1 MNTYKRIIIQYQLE
15 ISTVEFSQLSL
26 DLNRA
31 EQLEKDLISLSFSSP
46 FQLSQQPNELSQK
59 QTRRR
64 QKQNKKNRPF
74 FKSKQQ
80 ERNFPASET
89 ARGKGRGSFW
99 KFSELKAKEKK

>member
-1 MNTYKRIIIQYQLE
+1 MNTYKRIIIQYQLQ

-59 QTRRR
+59 QTRR
-64 QKQNKKNRPF
+64 QKKKNRPF